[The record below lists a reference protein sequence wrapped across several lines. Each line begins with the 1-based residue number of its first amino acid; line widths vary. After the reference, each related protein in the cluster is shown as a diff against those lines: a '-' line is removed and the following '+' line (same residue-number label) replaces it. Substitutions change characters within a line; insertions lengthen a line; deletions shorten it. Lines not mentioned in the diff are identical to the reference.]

1 MIMNDPIVE
10 EMRKHGSEFAARHNH
25 DISKMCKALKSK
37 EQKLNRKVINRPARC
52 TEQRAAS

>member
-1 MIMNDPIVE
+1 MNDPIVE